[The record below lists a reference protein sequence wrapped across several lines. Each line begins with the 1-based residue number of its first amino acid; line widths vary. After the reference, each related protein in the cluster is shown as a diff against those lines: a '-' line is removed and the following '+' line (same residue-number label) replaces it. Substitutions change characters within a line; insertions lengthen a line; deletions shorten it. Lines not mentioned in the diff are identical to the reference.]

1 MSPWFDPPEPK
12 PEECGMW
19 ATDVHRNF
27 ISVRMGD
34 VTTDVNP
41 RSTEPLGKSALETE
55 FEIITETGIPACHAP
70 GSVPQTEPAG
80 GGGSY
85 IWKKSF
91 YQTESCDFKHVMP
104 NPDTALG
111 QHYTEHSHEF
121 ILISNEDPSVI
132 ESAVYLS
139 EVKKENIDIE
149 IHSPCLPLLANT
161 SRPHRGPPPLILETT
176 VLK

>member
-1 MSPWFDPPEPK
+1 
-12 PEECGMW
+12 
-19 ATDVHRNF
+19 
-27 ISVRMGD
+27 
-34 VTTDVNP
+34 
-41 RSTEPLGKSALETE
+41 
-55 FEIITETGIPACHAP
+55 
-70 GSVPQTEPAG
+70 
-80 GGGSY
+80 
-85 IWKKSF
+85 
-91 YQTESCDFKHVMP
+91 MP
-104 NPDTALG
+104 NPDTAPG